1 MYCGN
6 LFKKNIERNVRN
18 ITFQYIY
25 GSVQKFLAI
34 FLDEWTDKW
43 MQTRILALP
52 SVRSPL
58 CFRLSEWVMRK
69 LHCGFIKKKFI
80 NFHDLPVTERLYLN
94 MTSSISFQ
102 ILILFCFIFVGSEPK
117 RASFQQVWPFMSKSN
132 VNNVWNL
139 TWKLLLQ
146 EKCSFKSLLIS
157 LPDIWIYEFGQV
169 IIKLQ
174 YTYPVAWRSCTTFS
188 QCSPWSI
195 SNKEINMHYLFNE
208 KTSTELG
215 THSNVEAKDEAVEFT
230 VSIVCFFGTTSRIS
244 ISLQRCQFLVLRNC
258 HFAELFL
265 RIVSLKIHK

>member
-1 MYCGN
+1 M
-6 LFKKNIERNVRN
+6 
-18 ITFQYIY
+18 
-25 GSVQKFLAI
+25 
-34 FLDEWTDKW
+34 
-43 MQTRILALP
+43 
-52 SVRSPL
+52 
-58 CFRLSEWVMRK
+58 
-69 LHCGFIKKKFI
+69 
-80 NFHDLPVTERLYLN
+80 
-94 MTSSISFQ
+94 
-102 ILILFCFIFVGSEPK
+102 
-117 RASFQQVWPFMSKSN
+117 
-132 VNNVWNL
+132 

-146 EKCSFKSLLIS
+146 EKCSFKILLIS
-157 LPDIWIYEFGQV
+157 LPDIWSYEFGQV

-195 SNKEINMHYLFNE
+195 SNKEINMHYLFDE

-244 ISLQRCQFLVLRNC
+244 ISLQRCQFLVLTNC